1 MFLFYF
7 LIGCGLLFVGWMAL
21 RWFAEASPRQ
31 IVSALKWVAG
41 VAGGA
46 VAVWLL
52 VTGRLGQAVMLASV
66 MAPMFVRWKS
76 LWTQMKNAGGPT
88 PGQRSEVES
97 GWFRMS
103 LDHDTGAMDGLIL
116 KGGHRGK
123 RLDELGEA
131 ALVAL
136 LAECRIDD
144 PESAALLEAYLDR
157 VHPDWRQRD
166 TGEAGEGESPRAASS
181 AAMTREEAYRILG
194 LEPGADEKAI
204 RNAHRQLMKKLHPD
218 QGGSSY
224 LAAKINQAKDLL
236 LGN

>member
-7 LIGCGLLFVGWMAL
+7 LIGIGLLFVGWLAL
-21 RWFAEASPRQ
+21 RWFAEAEPRQ
-31 IVSALKWVAG
+31 IVNALKWAAG
-41 VAGGA
+41 IGGGA
-46 VAVWLL
+46 VVLWLL

-66 MAPMFVRWKS
+66 MAPLFVRWKA
-76 LWTQMKNAGGPT
+76 LWTQMKNAGGRS
-88 PGQRSEVES
+88 PGSRSEVDS
-97 GWFRMS
+97 GWFRMT

-116 KGGHRGK
+116 KGAYRGR

-144 PESAALLEAYLDR
+144 AESAALLEAYLDR
-157 VHPDWRQRD
+157 LHPDWRQAD
-166 TGEAGEGESPRAASS
+166 GAGAAGEGPATPS
-181 AAMTREEAYRILG
+181 AAMTRDEAYRILG
-194 LEPGADEKAI
+194 LEPGAGDSDI
-204 RNAHRQLMKKLHPD
+204 RDAHRRLMKKLHPD

-236 LGN
+236 LGG